1 MMSFRVFTV
10 TALLVAAAHGF
21 FVNPTTT
28 SRTMACAK
36 SSSALHLATKHQS
49 PSPAQREQLDKYGAT
64 PETAMEILF
73 DRLLGE
79 GGAEDF
85 YKATNA
91 DDVAREKWDSFLSN
105 MAKQQ
110 NGINSTKPMSPKDV
124 CRYYFSEGSKS

>member
-1 MMSFRVFTV
+1 MMSFRFLTLTV
-10 TALLVAAAHGF
+10 ILATTANAF
-21 FVNPTTT
+21 FVHPTTT
-28 SRTMACAK
+28 TT
-36 SSSALHLATKHQS
+36 SALSVARSHRHQ
-49 PSPAQREQLDKYGAT
+49 PSPAQQEQLDKFGAT

-73 DRLLGE
+73 DQLLGE

-91 DDVAREKWDSFLSN
+91 DDVAREKWESFLSN

-110 NGINSTKPMSPKDV
+110 GNSANPMSPKDV